1 MSSRSC
7 GSCVQESGEITY
19 GKAFYRQYISME
31 MCGILE
37 LEEGSC
43 FWVGLIRLVLNAKS
57 NGLEKKQEPLEEL
70 MSGE

>member
-1 MSSRSC
+1 
-7 GSCVQESGEITY
+7 
-19 GKAFYRQYISME
+19 ME

-37 LEEGSC
+37 LEEGSS